1 MCHDGGHP
9 SFFICNGE
17 LMRASLSTKDAA
29 LAVLVLPL
37 ADQAKRPAYK
47 VET

>member
-17 LMRASLSTKDAA
+17 LMRASLSSKDAV
-29 LAVLVLPL
+29 LAVLVLSL
-37 ADQAKRPAYK
+37 ADQAKRSAYK
-47 VET
+47 VKT